1 MKDNPKNEKQL
12 DQKSNEN
19 KDNPKKNSVKSPKK
33 LDKKNS
39 KDSLSSPEEKSMNQ
53 KYFPSKEDFFGVK
66 MSPEKKNLSSYSP
79 HPNSPI
85 LNYFSGL
92 SAHDENIY
100 SPTKNYFDNN
110 NNYFRKFSP
119 NFESNPSKFFNEK
132 FSNQNPGN
140 INMEESQSL
149 QERMAPFVSQG
160 DPNNFVNQNIF
171 QGFNANNMYQINNNR
186 ENEEEEEEESEQ
198 EAFTLTFNNLN
209 NKESMEHNKETQNIK
224 KNSIINKDNINNSE
238 EIKES
243 KEKHYYK
250 NTEKKLNSS
259 SSSKDNQVKNT
270 INKIEYKPYIP
281 NRFKDMPNTFNYPQ
295 ESFQNNNFYN
305 QYHNYVNVNQNFNN
319 FYDYNNW
326 DLPNANDEKQ
336 KRTQNFY
343 YKGDNYQINNDKD
356 NKKEDYK
363 KTGKIPSITQEDIV
377 TTITSSNKVI
387 KRINPNVYLNESLE
401 YLAFNILPLSQDQ
414 AGCRFLQEKIES
426 DPKASVK
433 LFFNNLLPNIISIM
447 KDSFGNYLVQ
457 KLYPYLSPEEFNTI
471 LEKISNDI
479 FDLCSS
485 NHSTKCIQNI
495 INYLS
500 NPDLVKKFL
509 NIIKPHI
516 ISLLKDM
523 HGVHIVNKFIYLH
536 PECAYDINKI
546 IIENC
551 SILATHK
558 HGCFF
563 LQKILEGPDK
573 PLKSELIKN
582 LIDNCFVLIID
593 QFGNYVI
600 QSILHLKNYKYC
612 SDIALIISENA
623 HYYSKHKYSCNV
635 IEKCFDFCGKKERN
649 ILLEKLSTPEVISE
663 LILDE
668 HGNYVIQKALYYA
681 EGDKKEEILKI
692 ISSMIPKIRNTS
704 FGDTL
709 LNRLFYSYPELN
721 ALNNYGQYF
730 GNVYQ
735 NNWNYMNYGFFNRM
749 HRGYQKRSNNNY
761 INKFNNQEKENFTMK
776 NKYDLI
782 NNDIN
787 YNNKEMKN
795 NNNNNSSINNIYNIN
810 NNTININ
817 INSNIEKNEDK
828 KNKTDKN
835 KNENNNKKNNIKIDN
850 FNLLPEPK
858 KKKKKKKGKKEK
870 KPNNEGNT
878 NNLDNNNNGSI

>member
-1 MKDNPKNEKQL
+1 MKDNAKNEKEL
-12 DQKSNEN
+12 EKKSNEI
-19 KDNPKKNSVKSPKK
+19 KESPKINLVNSPKK

-53 KYFPSKEDFFGVK
+53 KYFPSKENFFGVK
-66 MSPEKKNLSSYSP
+66 MSPEKNNLNSYSP

-92 SAHDENIY
+92 SAHDEDIY
-100 SPTKNYFDNN
+100 SPTKNYFNN
-110 NNYFRKFSP
+110 NSNFFRKFSP
-119 NFESNPSKFFNEK
+119 NFESNPSTFFNEK
-132 FSNQNPGN
+132 FSNQNTRN
-140 INMEESQSL
+140 INAEESKSL

-160 DPNNFVNQNIF
+160 DSYNFSNQNTF
-171 QGFNANNMYQINNNR
+171 QGFNTNNIYKINDDNE
-186 ENEEEEEEESEQ
+186 ENEEEDRESEE
-198 EAFTLTFNNLN
+198 EAFTLTFNNPD
-209 NKESMEHNKETQNIK
+209 NKENVEHNKETQNIK
-224 KNSIINKDNINNSE
+224 NNNIMNKYDVNNSE

-243 KEKHYYK
+243 EENRYYK
-250 NTEKKLNSS
+250 KTEKKLNSS
-259 SSSKDNQVKNT
+259 SSSKDNKVKNI

-281 NRFKDMPNTFNYPQ
+281 NRIKDIPNTYYYPQ

-305 QYHNYVNVNQNFNN
+305 QYTNYVKMNQNFNN
-319 FYDYNNW
+319 FYDYNNI
-326 DLPNANDEKQ
+326 NISNVNDEKQ
-336 KRTQNFY
+336 NNSQNFY
-343 YKGDNYQINNDKD
+343 YKGDNYQINNVKE

-363 KTGKIPSITQEDIV
+363 KTGKIPSITQDDIV
-377 TTITSSNKVI
+377 TTITSNNKVI
-387 KRINPNVYLNESLE
+387 KRINPNIYLNESLE

-414 AGCRFLQEKIES
+414 AGCRFLQEKIEN
-426 DPKASVK
+426 DPKNTVK
-433 LFFNNLLPNIISIM
+433 IFFNNLINNIITIM
-447 KDSFGNYLVQ
+447 KDPFGNYLVQ
-457 KLYPYLSPEEFNTI
+457 KLYPYLSQEDINII

-479 FDLCSS
+479 FDLGS
-485 NHSTKCIQNI
+485 NMHATRCIQNI
-495 INYLS
+495 INHLS
-500 NPDLVKKFL
+500 NKDLVNKFL
-509 NIIKPHI
+509 NLIKPHI

-546 IIENC
+546 IVENC
-551 SILATHK
+551 SLLATHK

-649 ILLEKLSTPEVISE
+649 ILLEKLSKPEVISE
-663 LILDE
+663 LIVDE
-668 HGNYVIQKALYYA
+668 HGNYVIQKALHYA
-681 EGDKKEEILKI
+681 DNDKKEEILKI
-692 ISSMIPKIRNTS
+692 ISSLIPKIRSTP
-704 FGDTL
+704 FGDNL
-709 LNRLFYSYPELN
+709 LNKLFYEYPKLN
-721 ALNNYGQYF
+721 ELNNYGQYF
-730 GNVYQ
+730 GNVYPG
-735 NNWNYMNYGFFNRM
+735 NWNYMNYGFFNRM
-749 HRGYQKRSNNNY
+749 YKGYPKRNNNNY
-761 INKFNNQEKENFTMK
+761 INKFNNQEKENYTMK

-787 YNNKEMKN
+787 YNNKDIKT
-795 NNNNNSSINNIYNIN
+795 NNNNSQINNIYNIN
-810 NNTININ
+810 NNN
-817 INSNIEKNEDK
+817 INSNIENKEDK
-828 KNKTDKN
+828 KNTLDKN
-835 KNENNNKKNNIKIDN
+835 KINAKKNNTKIDN

-870 KPNNEGNT
+870 KSTDEAIP
-878 NNLDNNNNGSI
+878 NNLDNNNDD

>member
-1 MKDNPKNEKQL
+1 MKDNAKNEKEL
-12 DQKSNEN
+12 EKKSNEI
-19 KDNPKKNSVKSPKK
+19 KESPKINLVNSPKK

-53 KYFPSKEDFFGVK
+53 KYFPSKENFFGVK
-66 MSPEKKNLSSYSP
+66 MSPEKNNLNSYSP

-92 SAHDENIY
+92 SAHDEDIY
-100 SPTKNYFDNN
+100 SPTKNYFNN
-110 NNYFRKFSP
+110 NSNFFRKFSP
-119 NFESNPSKFFNEK
+119 NFESNPSTFFNEK
-132 FSNQNPGN
+132 FSNQNTRN
-140 INMEESQSL
+140 INAEESKSL

-160 DPNNFVNQNIF
+160 DSYNFSNQNTF
-171 QGFNANNMYQINNNR
+171 QGFNTNNIYKINDDNE
-186 ENEEEEEEESEQ
+186 ENEEEDRESEE
-198 EAFTLTFNNLN
+198 EAFTLTFNNPD
-209 NKESMEHNKETQNIK
+209 NKENVEHNKETQNIK
-224 KNSIINKDNINNSE
+224 NNNIMNKYDVNNSE

-243 KEKHYYK
+243 EENRYYK
-250 NTEKKLNSS
+250 KTEKKLNSS
-259 SSSKDNQVKNT
+259 SSSKDNKVKNI

-281 NRFKDMPNTFNYPQ
+281 NRIKDIPNTFYYPQ

-305 QYHNYVNVNQNFNN
+305 QYTNYVKMNQNFNN
-319 FYDYNNW
+319 FYDYNNI
-326 DLPNANDEKQ
+326 NISNVNDEKQ
-336 KRTQNFY
+336 NNSQNFY
-343 YKGDNYQINNDKD
+343 YKGDNYQINNVKE

-363 KTGKIPSITQEDIV
+363 KTGKIPSITQDDIV
-377 TTITSSNKVI
+377 TTITSNNKVI
-387 KRINPNVYLNESLE
+387 KRINPNIYLNESLE

-414 AGCRFLQEKIES
+414 AGCRFLQEKIEN
-426 DPKASVK
+426 DPKNTVK
-433 LFFNNLLPNIISIM
+433 IFFNNLINNIITIM
-447 KDSFGNYLVQ
+447 KDPFGNYLVQ
-457 KLYPYLSPEEFNTI
+457 KLYPYLSQEDINII

-479 FDLCSS
+479 FDLGS
-485 NHSTKCIQNI
+485 NMHATRCIQNI
-495 INYLS
+495 INHLS
-500 NPDLVKKFL
+500 NKDLVNKFL
-509 NIIKPHI
+509 NLIKPHI

-546 IIENC
+546 IVENC
-551 SILATHK
+551 SLLATHK

-649 ILLEKLSTPEVISE
+649 ILLEKLSKPEVISE
-663 LILDE
+663 LIVDE
-668 HGNYVIQKALYYA
+668 HGNYVIQKALHYA
-681 EGDKKEEILKI
+681 DNDKKEEILKI
-692 ISSMIPKIRNTS
+692 ISSLIPKIRSTP
-704 FGDTL
+704 FGDNL
-709 LNRLFYSYPELN
+709 LNKLFYEYPKLN
-721 ALNNYGQYF
+721 ELNNYGQYF
-730 GNVYQ
+730 GNVYPG
-735 NNWNYMNYGFFNRM
+735 NWNYMNYGFFNRM
-749 HRGYQKRSNNNY
+749 YKGYPKRNNNNY
-761 INKFNNQEKENFTMK
+761 INKFNNQEKENYTMK

-787 YNNKEMKN
+787 YNNKNIKT
-795 NNNNNSSINNIYNIN
+795 NNNNSQINNIYNIN

-817 INSNIEKNEDK
+817 INSNIENKEDK
-828 KNKTDKN
+828 KNTLDKN
-835 KNENNNKKNNIKIDN
+835 KINAKKNNTKIDN

-870 KPNNEGNT
+870 KSTDEAIP
-878 NNLDNNNNGSI
+878 NNLDNNNDD

>member
-1 MKDNPKNEKQL
+1 MKDNAKNEKEL
-12 DQKSNEN
+12 EKKSNEI
-19 KDNPKKNSVKSPKK
+19 KESPKINLLNSPKK

-53 KYFPSKEDFFGVK
+53 KYFPSKENFFGVK
-66 MSPEKKNLSSYSP
+66 MSPEKNNLNSYSP

-92 SAHDENIY
+92 SAHDEDIY
-100 SPTKNYFDNN
+100 SPTKNYFNN
-110 NNYFRKFSP
+110 NSNFFRKFSP
-119 NFESNPSKFFNEK
+119 NFESNPSTFFNEK
-132 FSNQNPGN
+132 FSNQNTRN
-140 INMEESQSL
+140 INAEESKSL

-160 DPNNFVNQNIF
+160 DSYNFSNQNTF
-171 QGFNANNMYQINNNR
+171 QGFNTNNIYKINDDNE
-186 ENEEEEEEESEQ
+186 ENEEEDRESEE
-198 EAFTLTFNNLN
+198 EAFTLTFNNPD
-209 NKESMEHNKETQNIK
+209 NKENVEHNKETQNIK
-224 KNSIINKDNINNSE
+224 NNNIMNKYDVNNSE

-243 KEKHYYK
+243 EENRYYK
-250 NTEKKLNSS
+250 KTEKKLNSS
-259 SSSKDNQVKNT
+259 SSSKDNKVKNI

-281 NRFKDMPNTFNYPQ
+281 NRIKDIPNTFYYPQ

-305 QYHNYVNVNQNFNN
+305 QYTNYVKMNQNFNN
-319 FYDYNNW
+319 FYDYNNI
-326 DLPNANDEKQ
+326 NISNVNDEKQ
-336 KRTQNFY
+336 NNSQNFY
-343 YKGDNYQINNDKD
+343 YKGDNYQINNVKE

-363 KTGKIPSITQEDIV
+363 KTGKIPSITQDDIV
-377 TTITSSNKVI
+377 TTITSNNKVI
-387 KRINPNVYLNESLE
+387 KRINPNIYLNESLE

-414 AGCRFLQEKIES
+414 AGCRFLQEKIEN
-426 DPKASVK
+426 DPKNTVK
-433 LFFNNLLPNIISIM
+433 IFFNNLIPNIITIM
-447 KDSFGNYLVQ
+447 KDPFGNYLVQ
-457 KLYPYLSPEEFNTI
+457 KLYPYLSQEDINII

-479 FDLCSS
+479 FDLGS
-485 NHSTKCIQNI
+485 NMHATRCIQNI
-495 INYLS
+495 INHLS
-500 NPDLVKKFL
+500 NKDLVNKFL
-509 NIIKPHI
+509 NLIKPHI

-546 IIENC
+546 IVENC
-551 SILATHK
+551 SLLATHK

-649 ILLEKLSTPEVISE
+649 ILLEKLSKPEVISE
-663 LILDE
+663 LIVDE
-668 HGNYVIQKALYYA
+668 HGNYVIQKALHYA
-681 EGDKKEEILKI
+681 DNDKKEEILKI
-692 ISSMIPKIRNTS
+692 ISSLIPKIRSTP
-704 FGDTL
+704 FGDNL
-709 LNRLFYSYPELN
+709 LNKLFYEYPKLN
-721 ALNNYGQYF
+721 ELNNYGQYF
-730 GNVYQ
+730 GNVYPG
-735 NNWNYMNYGFFNRM
+735 NWNYMNYGFFNRM
-749 HRGYQKRSNNNY
+749 YKGYPKRNNNNY
-761 INKFNNQEKENFTMK
+761 INKFNNQEKENYTMK

-787 YNNKEMKN
+787 YNNKDIKT
-795 NNNNNSSINNIYNIN
+795 NNNNSQINNIYNIN
-810 NNTININ
+810 NNTTNIN
-817 INSNIEKNEDK
+817 INSNIENKEDK
-828 KNKTDKN
+828 KNTLDKN
-835 KNENNNKKNNIKIDN
+835 KINAKKNNTKIDN

-870 KPNNEGNT
+870 KSTNEAIP
-878 NNLDNNNNGSI
+878 NNLDNNNDD

>member
-1 MKDNPKNEKQL
+1 MKDNAKNEKEL
-12 DQKSNEN
+12 EKKSNEI
-19 KDNPKKNSVKSPKK
+19 KESPKINLVNSPKK

-53 KYFPSKEDFFGVK
+53 KYFPSKENFFGVK
-66 MSPEKKNLSSYSP
+66 MSPEKNNLNSYSP

-92 SAHDENIY
+92 SAHDEDIY
-100 SPTKNYFDNN
+100 SPTKNYFNN
-110 NNYFRKFSP
+110 NSNFFRKFSP
-119 NFESNPSKFFNEK
+119 NFESNPSTFFNEK
-132 FSNQNPGN
+132 FSNQNTRN
-140 INMEESQSL
+140 INAEESKSL

-160 DPNNFVNQNIF
+160 DSYNFSNQNTF
-171 QGFNANNMYQINNNR
+171 QGFNTNNIYKINDDNE
-186 ENEEEEEEESEQ
+186 ENEEEDRESEE
-198 EAFTLTFNNLN
+198 EAFTLTFNNPD
-209 NKESMEHNKETQNIK
+209 NKENVEHNKETQNIK
-224 KNSIINKDNINNSE
+224 NNNIMNKYDVNNSE

-243 KEKHYYK
+243 EENRYYK
-250 NTEKKLNSS
+250 KTEKKLNSS
-259 SSSKDNQVKNT
+259 SSSKDNKVKNL

-281 NRFKDMPNTFNYPQ
+281 NRIKDIPNTYYYPQ

-305 QYHNYVNVNQNFNN
+305 QYTNYVKMNQNFNN
-319 FYDYNNW
+319 FYDYNNI
-326 DLPNANDEKQ
+326 NISNVNDEKQ
-336 KRTQNFY
+336 NNSQNFY
-343 YKGDNYQINNDKD
+343 YKGDNYQINNVKE

-363 KTGKIPSITQEDIV
+363 KTGKIPSITQDDIV
-377 TTITSSNKVI
+377 TTITSNNKVI
-387 KRINPNVYLNESLE
+387 KRINPNIYLNESLE

-414 AGCRFLQEKIES
+414 AGCRFLQEKIEN
-426 DPKASVK
+426 DPKNTVK
-433 LFFNNLLPNIISIM
+433 IFFNNLIPNIITIM
-447 KDSFGNYLVQ
+447 KDPFGNYLVQ
-457 KLYPYLSPEEFNTI
+457 KLYPYLSQEDINII

-479 FDLCSS
+479 FDLGS
-485 NHSTKCIQNI
+485 NMYATRCIQNI
-495 INYLS
+495 INHLS
-500 NPDLVKKFL
+500 NKDLVNKFL
-509 NIIKPHI
+509 NLIKPHI
-516 ISLLKDM
+516 ISLLKDI

-546 IIENC
+546 IVENC
-551 SILATHK
+551 SLLATHK

-649 ILLEKLSTPEVISE
+649 ILLEKLSKPEVISE
-663 LILDE
+663 LIVDE
-668 HGNYVIQKALYYA
+668 HGNYVIQKALHYA
-681 EGDKKEEILKI
+681 DNDKKEEILKI
-692 ISSMIPKIRNTS
+692 ISSLIPKIRSTP
-704 FGDTL
+704 FGDNL
-709 LNRLFYSYPELN
+709 LNKLFYEYPKLN
-721 ALNNYGQYF
+721 ELNNYGQYF
-730 GNVYQ
+730 GNVYPG
-735 NNWNYMNYGFFNRM
+735 NWNYMNYGFFNRM
-749 HRGYQKRSNNNY
+749 YKGYPKRNNNNY
-761 INKFNNQEKENFTMK
+761 INKFNNQEKENYTMK

-787 YNNKEMKN
+787 YNNKDIKT
-795 NNNNNSSINNIYNIN
+795 NNNNSQINNIYNIN

-817 INSNIEKNEDK
+817 INSNIENKEDK
-828 KNKTDKN
+828 KNTLDKN
-835 KNENNNKKNNIKIDN
+835 KINAKKNNTKIDN

-870 KPNNEGNT
+870 KSTDEAIP
-878 NNLDNNNNGSI
+878 NNLDNNNDD

>member
-1 MKDNPKNEKQL
+1 MKDNAKNEKEL
-12 DQKSNEN
+12 EKKSNEI
-19 KDNPKKNSVKSPKK
+19 KESPKINLVNSPKK

-53 KYFPSKEDFFGVK
+53 KYFPSKENFFGVK
-66 MSPEKKNLSSYSP
+66 MSPEKNNLNSYSP

-92 SAHDENIY
+92 SAHDEDIY
-100 SPTKNYFDNN
+100 SPTKNYFNN
-110 NNYFRKFSP
+110 NSNFFRKFSP
-119 NFESNPSKFFNEK
+119 NFESNPSTFFNEK
-132 FSNQNPGN
+132 FSNQNTRN
-140 INMEESQSL
+140 INAEESKSL

-160 DPNNFVNQNIF
+160 DFYNFSNQNTF
-171 QGFNANNMYQINNNR
+171 QGFNTNNIYKINDDNE
-186 ENEEEEEEESEQ
+186 ENEEEDRESEE
-198 EAFTLTFNNLN
+198 EAFTLTFNNPDN
-209 NKESMEHNKETQNIK
+209 EENVEHNKETQNIK
-224 KNSIINKDNINNSE
+224 NNNIMNKYDVNNSE

-243 KEKHYYK
+243 EENRYYK
-250 NTEKKLNSS
+250 KTEKKLNSS
-259 SSSKDNQVKNT
+259 SSSKDNKVKNI

-281 NRFKDMPNTFNYPQ
+281 NRIKDIPNTYYYPQ

-305 QYHNYVNVNQNFNN
+305 QYTNYVKMNQNFNN
-319 FYDYNNW
+319 FYDYNNI
-326 DLPNANDEKQ
+326 NISNVNDEKQ
-336 KRTQNFY
+336 NNSQNFY
-343 YKGDNYQINNDKD
+343 YKGDNYQINNVKE

-363 KTGKIPSITQEDIV
+363 KTGKIPSITQDDIV
-377 TTITSSNKVI
+377 TTITSNNKVI
-387 KRINPNVYLNESLE
+387 KRINPNKYLNESLE

-414 AGCRFLQEKIES
+414 AGCRFLQEKIEN
-426 DPKASVK
+426 DPKNTVK
-433 LFFNNLLPNIISIM
+433 IFFNNLINNIITIM
-447 KDSFGNYLVQ
+447 KDPFGNYLVQ
-457 KLYPYLSPEEFNTI
+457 KLYPYLSQEDINII

-479 FDLCSS
+479 FDLGS
-485 NHSTKCIQNI
+485 NMHATRCIQNI
-495 INYLS
+495 INHLS
-500 NPDLVKKFL
+500 NKDLVNKFL
-509 NIIKPHI
+509 NLIKPHI

-546 IIENC
+546 IVENC
-551 SILATHK
+551 SLLATHK

-649 ILLEKLSTPEVISE
+649 ILLEKLSKPEVISE
-663 LILDE
+663 LIVDE
-668 HGNYVIQKALYYA
+668 HGNYVIQKALHYA
-681 EGDKKEEILKI
+681 DNDKKEEILKI
-692 ISSMIPKIRNTS
+692 ISSLIPKIRSTP
-704 FGDTL
+704 FGDNL
-709 LNRLFYSYPELN
+709 LNKLFYEYPKLN
-721 ALNNYGQYF
+721 ELNNYGQYF
-730 GNVYQ
+730 GNVYPG
-735 NNWNYMNYGFFNRM
+735 NWNYMNYGFFNRM
-749 HRGYQKRSNNNY
+749 YKGYPKRNNNNY
-761 INKFNNQEKENFTMK
+761 INKFNNQEKENYTMK

-787 YNNKEMKN
+787 YNNKDIKT
-795 NNNNNSSINNIYNIN
+795 NNNNSQINNIYNIN

-817 INSNIEKNEDK
+817 INSNIENKEDK
-828 KNKTDKN
+828 KNTLDKN
-835 KNENNNKKNNIKIDN
+835 KINAKKNNTKIDN

-870 KPNNEGNT
+870 KSTDEAIP
-878 NNLDNNNNGSI
+878 NNLDNNNDD

>member
-1 MKDNPKNEKQL
+1 MKDNAKNEKEL
-12 DQKSNEN
+12 EKKSNEI
-19 KDNPKKNSVKSPKK
+19 KESPKINLVNSPKK

-53 KYFPSKEDFFGVK
+53 KYFPSKENFFGVK
-66 MSPEKKNLSSYSP
+66 MSPEKNNLNSYSP

-92 SAHDENIY
+92 SAHDEDIY
-100 SPTKNYFDNN
+100 SPTKNYFNN
-110 NNYFRKFSP
+110 NSNFFRKFSP
-119 NFESNPSKFFNEK
+119 NFESNPSTFFNEK
-132 FSNQNPGN
+132 FSNQNTRN
-140 INMEESQSL
+140 INAEESKSL

-160 DPNNFVNQNIF
+160 DSYNFSNQNTF
-171 QGFNANNMYQINNNR
+171 QGFNTNNIYQINDDNE
-186 ENEEEEEEESEQ
+186 ENEEEDRESEE
-198 EAFTLTFNNLN
+198 EAFTLTFNNPD
-209 NKESMEHNKETQNIK
+209 NKENVEHNKETQNIK
-224 KNSIINKDNINNSE
+224 NNNIMNKYDVNNSE

-243 KEKHYYK
+243 EENRYYK
-250 NTEKKLNSS
+250 KTEKKLNSS
-259 SSSKDNQVKNT
+259 SSSKDNKVKNI

-281 NRFKDMPNTFNYPQ
+281 NRIKDIPNTFYYPQ

-305 QYHNYVNVNQNFNN
+305 QYTNYVKMNQNFNN
-319 FYDYNNW
+319 FYDYNNI
-326 DLPNANDEKQ
+326 NISNVNDEKQ
-336 KRTQNFY
+336 NNSQNFY
-343 YKGDNYQINNDKD
+343 YKGDNYQINNVKE

-363 KTGKIPSITQEDIV
+363 KTGKIPSITQDDIV
-377 TTITSSNKVI
+377 TTITSNNKVI
-387 KRINPNVYLNESLE
+387 KRINPNIYLNESLE

-414 AGCRFLQEKIES
+414 AGCRFLQEKIEN
-426 DPKASVK
+426 DPKNTVK
-433 LFFNNLLPNIISIM
+433 IFFNNLINNIITIM
-447 KDSFGNYLVQ
+447 KDPFGNYLVQ
-457 KLYPYLSPEEFNTI
+457 KLYPYLSQEDINII

-479 FDLCSS
+479 FDLGS
-485 NHSTKCIQNI
+485 NMHATRCIQNI
-495 INYLS
+495 INHLS
-500 NPDLVKKFL
+500 NKDLVNKFL
-509 NIIKPHI
+509 NLIKPHI

-546 IIENC
+546 IVENC
-551 SILATHK
+551 SLLATHK

-573 PLKSELIKN
+573 PLKSELITN

-649 ILLEKLSTPEVISE
+649 ILLEKLSKPEVISE
-663 LILDE
+663 LIVDE
-668 HGNYVIQKALYYA
+668 HGNYVIQKALHYA
-681 EGDKKEEILKI
+681 DNDKKEEILKI
-692 ISSMIPKIRNTS
+692 ISSLIPKIRSTP
-704 FGDTL
+704 FGDNL
-709 LNRLFYSYPELN
+709 LNKLFYEYPKLN
-721 ALNNYGQYF
+721 ELNNYGQYF
-730 GNVYQ
+730 GNVYPG
-735 NNWNYMNYGFFNRM
+735 NWNYMNYGFFNRM
-749 HRGYQKRSNNNY
+749 YKGYPKRNNNNY
-761 INKFNNQEKENFTMK
+761 INKFNNQEKENYTMK

-787 YNNKEMKN
+787 YNNKDIKT
-795 NNNNNSSINNIYNIN
+795 NNNNSQINNIYNIN

-817 INSNIEKNEDK
+817 INSNIENKEDK
-828 KNKTDKN
+828 KNTLDKN
-835 KNENNNKKNNIKIDN
+835 KINAKKNNTKIDN

-870 KPNNEGNT
+870 KSTDEAIP
-878 NNLDNNNNGSI
+878 NNLDNNNDD

>member
-1 MKDNPKNEKQL
+1 MKDNAKNEKEL
-12 DQKSNEN
+12 EKKSNEI
-19 KDNPKKNSVKSPKK
+19 KESPKINLVNSPKK

-53 KYFPSKEDFFGVK
+53 KYFPSKENFFGVK
-66 MSPEKKNLSSYSP
+66 MSPEKNNLNSYSP

-92 SAHDENIY
+92 SAHDEDIY
-100 SPTKNYFDNN
+100 SPTKNYFNN
-110 NNYFRKFSP
+110 NSNFFRKFSP
-119 NFESNPSKFFNEK
+119 NFESNPSTFFNEK
-132 FSNQNPGN
+132 FSNQNTRN
-140 INMEESQSL
+140 INAEESKSL

-160 DPNNFVNQNIF
+160 DSYNFSNQNTF
-171 QGFNANNMYQINNNR
+171 QGFNTNNIYKINDDNE
-186 ENEEEEEEESEQ
+186 ENEEEDRESEE
-198 EAFTLTFNNLN
+198 EAFTLTFNNPD
-209 NKESMEHNKETQNIK
+209 NKENVEHNKETQNIK
-224 KNSIINKDNINNSE
+224 NNNIMNKYDVNNSE

-243 KEKHYYK
+243 EENRYYK
-250 NTEKKLNSS
+250 KTEKKLNSS
-259 SSSKDNQVKNT
+259 SSSKDNKVKNI

-281 NRFKDMPNTFNYPQ
+281 NRIKDIPNTFYYPQ

-305 QYHNYVNVNQNFNN
+305 QYTNYVKMNQNFNN
-319 FYDYNNW
+319 FYDYNNI
-326 DLPNANDEKQ
+326 NISNVNDEKQ
-336 KRTQNFY
+336 NNSQNFY
-343 YKGDNYQINNDKD
+343 YKGDNYQINNVKE

-363 KTGKIPSITQEDIV
+363 KTGKIPSITQDDIV
-377 TTITSSNKVI
+377 TTITSNNKVI
-387 KRINPNVYLNESLE
+387 KRINPNIYLNESLE

-414 AGCRFLQEKIES
+414 AGCRFLQEKIEN
-426 DPKASVK
+426 DPKNTVK
-433 LFFNNLLPNIISIM
+433 IFFNNLINNIITIM
-447 KDSFGNYLVQ
+447 KDPFGNYLVQ
-457 KLYPYLSPEEFNTI
+457 KLYPYLSQEDINII

-479 FDLCSS
+479 FDLGS
-485 NHSTKCIQNI
+485 NMHATRCIQNI
-495 INYLS
+495 INHLS
-500 NPDLVKKFL
+500 NKDLVNKFL
-509 NIIKPHI
+509 NLIKPHI

-546 IIENC
+546 IVENC
-551 SILATHK
+551 SLLATHK

-573 PLKSELIKN
+573 PLKSELITN

-649 ILLEKLSTPEVISE
+649 ILLEKLSKPEVISE
-663 LILDE
+663 LIVDE
-668 HGNYVIQKALYYA
+668 HGNYVIQKALHYA
-681 EGDKKEEILKI
+681 DNDKKEEILKI
-692 ISSMIPKIRNTS
+692 ISSLIPKIRSTS
-704 FGDTL
+704 FGDNL
-709 LNRLFYSYPELN
+709 LNKLFYEYPKLN
-721 ALNNYGQYF
+721 ELNNYGQYF
-730 GNVYQ
+730 GNVYPG
-735 NNWNYMNYGFFNRM
+735 NWNYMNYGFFNRM
-749 HRGYQKRSNNNY
+749 YKGYPKRNNNNY
-761 INKFNNQEKENFTMK
+761 INKFNNQEKENYTMK

-787 YNNKEMKN
+787 YNNKDIKT
-795 NNNNNSSINNIYNIN
+795 NNNNSQINNIYNIN

-817 INSNIEKNEDK
+817 INSNIENKEDK
-828 KNKTDKN
+828 KNTLDKN
-835 KNENNNKKNNIKIDN
+835 KINAKKNNTKIDN

-870 KPNNEGNT
+870 KSTDEAIP
-878 NNLDNNNNGSI
+878 NNLDNNNDD

>member
-1 MKDNPKNEKQL
+1 MKDNAKNEKEL
-12 DQKSNEN
+12 EKKSNEI
-19 KDNPKKNSVKSPKK
+19 KESPKINLVNSPKK

-53 KYFPSKEDFFGVK
+53 KYFPSKENFFGVK
-66 MSPEKKNLSSYSP
+66 MSPEKNNLNSYSP

-92 SAHDENIY
+92 SAHDEDIY
-100 SPTKNYFDNN
+100 SPTKNYFNN
-110 NNYFRKFSP
+110 NSNFFRKFSP
-119 NFESNPSKFFNEK
+119 NFESNPSTFFNEK
-132 FSNQNPGN
+132 FSNQNTRN
-140 INMEESQSL
+140 INAEESKSL

-160 DPNNFVNQNIF
+160 DFYNFSNQNTF
-171 QGFNANNMYQINNNR
+171 QGFNTNNIYKINDDNE
-186 ENEEEEEEESEQ
+186 ENEEEDRESEE
-198 EAFTLTFNNLN
+198 EAFTLTFNNPDN
-209 NKESMEHNKETQNIK
+209 EENVEHNKETQNIK
-224 KNSIINKDNINNSE
+224 NNNIMNKYDVNNSE

-243 KEKHYYK
+243 EENRYYK
-250 NTEKKLNSS
+250 KTEKKLNSS
-259 SSSKDNQVKNT
+259 SSSKDNKVKNI

-281 NRFKDMPNTFNYPQ
+281 NRIKDIPNTYYYPQ

-305 QYHNYVNVNQNFNN
+305 QYTNYVKMNQNFNN
-319 FYDYNNW
+319 FYDYNNI
-326 DLPNANDEKQ
+326 NISNVNDEKQ
-336 KRTQNFY
+336 NNSQNFY
-343 YKGDNYQINNDKD
+343 YKGDNYQINNVKE

-363 KTGKIPSITQEDIV
+363 KTGKIPSITQDDIV
-377 TTITSSNKVI
+377 TTITSNNKVI
-387 KRINPNVYLNESLE
+387 KRINPNKYLNESLE

-414 AGCRFLQEKIES
+414 AGCRFLQEKIEN
-426 DPKASVK
+426 DPKNTVK
-433 LFFNNLLPNIISIM
+433 IFFNNLINNIITIM
-447 KDSFGNYLVQ
+447 KDPFGNYLVQ
-457 KLYPYLSPEEFNTI
+457 KLYPYLSQEDINII

-479 FDLCSS
+479 FDLGS
-485 NHSTKCIQNI
+485 NMHATRCIQNI
-495 INYLS
+495 INHLS
-500 NPDLVKKFL
+500 NKDLVNKFL
-509 NIIKPHI
+509 NLIKPHI

-546 IIENC
+546 IVENC
-551 SILATHK
+551 SLLATHK

-649 ILLEKLSTPEVISE
+649 ILLEKLSKPEVISE
-663 LILDE
+663 LIVDE
-668 HGNYVIQKALYYA
+668 HGNYVIKKALHYA
-681 EGDKKEEILKI
+681 DNDKKEEILKI
-692 ISSMIPKIRNTS
+692 ISSLIPKIRSTP
-704 FGDTL
+704 FGDNL
-709 LNRLFYSYPELN
+709 LNKLFYEYPKLN
-721 ALNNYGQYF
+721 ELNNYGQYF
-730 GNVYQ
+730 GNVYPG
-735 NNWNYMNYGFFNRM
+735 NWNYMNYGFFNRM
-749 HRGYQKRSNNNY
+749 YKGYPKRNNNNY
-761 INKFNNQEKENFTMK
+761 INKFNNQEKENYTMK

-787 YNNKEMKN
+787 YNNKDIKT
-795 NNNNNSSINNIYNIN
+795 NNNNSQINNIYNIN

-817 INSNIEKNEDK
+817 INSNIENKEDK
-828 KNKTDKN
+828 KNTLDKN
-835 KNENNNKKNNIKIDN
+835 KINAKKNNTKIDN

-870 KPNNEGNT
+870 KSTDEAIP
-878 NNLDNNNNGSI
+878 NNLDNNNDD

>member
-1 MKDNPKNEKQL
+1 MKDNAKNEKEL
-12 DQKSNEN
+12 EKKSNEI
-19 KDNPKKNSVKSPKK
+19 KESPKINLVNSPKK

-53 KYFPSKEDFFGVK
+53 KYFPSKENFFGVK
-66 MSPEKKNLSSYSP
+66 MSPEKNNLNSYSP

-92 SAHDENIY
+92 SAHDEDIY
-100 SPTKNYFDNN
+100 SPTKNYFNN
-110 NNYFRKFSP
+110 NSNFFRKFSP
-119 NFESNPSKFFNEK
+119 NFESNPSTFFNEK
-132 FSNQNPGN
+132 FSNQNTRN
-140 INMEESQSL
+140 INAEESKSL

-160 DPNNFVNQNIF
+160 DSYNFSNQNTF
-171 QGFNANNMYQINNNR
+171 QGFNTNNIYKINDDNE
-186 ENEEEEEEESEQ
+186 ENEEEDRESEE
-198 EAFTLTFNNLN
+198 EAFTLTFNNPD
-209 NKESMEHNKETQNIK
+209 NKENVEHNKETQNIK
-224 KNSIINKDNINNSE
+224 NNNIMNKYDVNNSE

-243 KEKHYYK
+243 EENRYYK
-250 NTEKKLNSS
+250 KTEKKLNSS
-259 SSSKDNQVKNT
+259 SSSKDNKVKNI

-281 NRFKDMPNTFNYPQ
+281 NRIKDIPNTFYYPQ

-305 QYHNYVNVNQNFNN
+305 QYTNYVKMNQNFNN
-319 FYDYNNW
+319 FYDYNNI
-326 DLPNANDEKQ
+326 NISNVNDEKQ
-336 KRTQNFY
+336 NNSQNFY
-343 YKGDNYQINNDKD
+343 YKGDNYQINNVKE

-363 KTGKIPSITQEDIV
+363 KTGKIPSITQDDIV
-377 TTITSSNKVI
+377 TTITSNNKVI
-387 KRINPNVYLNESLE
+387 KRINPNIYLNESLE

-414 AGCRFLQEKIES
+414 AGCRFLQEKIEN
-426 DPKASVK
+426 DPKNTVK
-433 LFFNNLLPNIISIM
+433 IFFNNLINNIITIM
-447 KDSFGNYLVQ
+447 KDPFGNYLVQ
-457 KLYPYLSPEEFNTI
+457 KLYPYLSQEDINII

-479 FDLCSS
+479 FDLGS
-485 NHSTKCIQNI
+485 NMHATRCIQNI
-495 INYLS
+495 INHLS
-500 NPDLVKKFL
+500 NKDLVNKFL
-509 NIIKPHI
+509 NLIKPHI

-546 IIENC
+546 IVENC
-551 SILATHK
+551 SLLATHK

-649 ILLEKLSTPEVISE
+649 ILLEKLSKPEVISE
-663 LILDE
+663 LIVDE
-668 HGNYVIQKALYYA
+668 HGNYVIQKALHYA
-681 EGDKKEEILKI
+681 DNDKKEEILKI
-692 ISSMIPKIRNTS
+692 ISSLIPKIRSTP
-704 FGDTL
+704 FGDNL
-709 LNRLFYSYPELN
+709 LNKLFYEYPKLN
-721 ALNNYGQYF
+721 ELNNYGQYF
-730 GNVYQ
+730 GNVYPG
-735 NNWNYMNYGFFNRM
+735 NWNYMNYGFFNRM
-749 HRGYQKRSNNNY
+749 YKGYPKRNNNNY
-761 INKFNNQEKENFTMK
+761 INKFNNQEKENYTMK

-787 YNNKEMKN
+787 YNNKDIKT
-795 NNNNNSSINNIYNIN
+795 NNNNSQINNIYNIN
-810 NNTININ
+810 NNN
-817 INSNIEKNEDK
+817 INSNIENKEDK
-828 KNKTDKN
+828 KNTLDKN
-835 KNENNNKKNNIKIDN
+835 KINAKKNNTKIDN

-870 KPNNEGNT
+870 KSTDEAIP
-878 NNLDNNNNGSI
+878 NNLDNNNDD

>member
-1 MKDNPKNEKQL
+1 MKDNAKNEKEL
-12 DQKSNEN
+12 EKKSNEI
-19 KDNPKKNSVKSPKK
+19 KESPKINLVNSPKK

-53 KYFPSKEDFFGVK
+53 KYFPSKENFFGVK
-66 MSPEKKNLSSYSP
+66 MSPEKNNLNSYSP

-92 SAHDENIY
+92 SAHDEDIY
-100 SPTKNYFDNN
+100 SPTKNYFNN
-110 NNYFRKFSP
+110 NSNFFRKFSP
-119 NFESNPSKFFNEK
+119 NFESNPSTFFNEK
-132 FSNQNPGN
+132 FSNQNTRN
-140 INMEESQSL
+140 INAEESKSL

-160 DPNNFVNQNIF
+160 DFYNFSNQNTF
-171 QGFNANNMYQINNNR
+171 QGFNTNNIYKINDDNE
-186 ENEEEEEEESEQ
+186 ENEEEDRESEE
-198 EAFTLTFNNLN
+198 EAFTLTFNNPDN
-209 NKESMEHNKETQNIK
+209 EENVEHNKETQNIK
-224 KNSIINKDNINNSE
+224 NNNIMNKYDVNNSE

-243 KEKHYYK
+243 EENRYYK
-250 NTEKKLNSS
+250 KTEKKLNSS
-259 SSSKDNQVKNT
+259 SSSKDNKVKNI

-281 NRFKDMPNTFNYPQ
+281 NRIKDIPNTYYYPQ

-305 QYHNYVNVNQNFNN
+305 QYTNYVKMNQNFNN
-319 FYDYNNW
+319 FYDYNNI
-326 DLPNANDEKQ
+326 NISNVNDEKQ
-336 KRTQNFY
+336 NNSQNFY
-343 YKGDNYQINNDKD
+343 YKGDNYQINNVKE

-363 KTGKIPSITQEDIV
+363 KTGKIPSITQDDIV
-377 TTITSSNKVI
+377 TTITSNNKVI
-387 KRINPNVYLNESLE
+387 KRINPNIYLNESLE

-414 AGCRFLQEKIES
+414 AGCRFLQEKIEN
-426 DPKASVK
+426 DPKNTVK
-433 LFFNNLLPNIISIM
+433 IFFNNLINNIITIM
-447 KDSFGNYLVQ
+447 KDPFGNYLVQ
-457 KLYPYLSPEEFNTI
+457 KLYPYLSQEDINII

-479 FDLCSS
+479 FDLGS
-485 NHSTKCIQNI
+485 NMHATRCIQNI
-495 INYLS
+495 INHLS
-500 NPDLVKKFL
+500 NKDLVNKFL
-509 NIIKPHI
+509 NLIKPHI

-546 IIENC
+546 IVENC
-551 SILATHK
+551 SLLATHK

-649 ILLEKLSTPEVISE
+649 ILLEKLSKPEVISE
-663 LILDE
+663 LIVDE
-668 HGNYVIQKALYYA
+668 HGNYVIQKALHYA
-681 EGDKKEEILKI
+681 DNDKKEEILKI
-692 ISSMIPKIRNTS
+692 ISSLIPKIRSTP
-704 FGDTL
+704 FGDNL
-709 LNRLFYSYPELN
+709 LNKLFYDYPKLN
-721 ALNNYGQYF
+721 ELNNYGQYF
-730 GNVYQ
+730 GNVYPG
-735 NNWNYMNYGFFNRM
+735 NWNYMNYGFFNRM
-749 HRGYQKRSNNNY
+749 YKSYPKRNNNNY
-761 INKFNNQEKENFTMK
+761 INKFNNQEKENYTMK

-787 YNNKEMKN
+787 YNNKDIKT
-795 NNNNNSSINNIYNIN
+795 NNNNSQINNIYNIN

-817 INSNIEKNEDK
+817 INSNIENKEDK
-828 KNKTDKN
+828 KNTLDKN
-835 KNENNNKKNNIKIDN
+835 KINAKKNNTKIDN

-870 KPNNEGNT
+870 KSTDEAIP
-878 NNLDNNNNGSI
+878 NNLDNNNDD

>member
-1 MKDNPKNEKQL
+1 MKDNAKNEKEL
-12 DQKSNEN
+12 EKKSNEI
-19 KDNPKKNSVKSPKK
+19 KESPKINLVNSPKK

-53 KYFPSKEDFFGVK
+53 KYFPSKENFFGVK
-66 MSPEKKNLSSYSP
+66 MSPEKNNLNSYSP

-92 SAHDENIY
+92 SAHDEDIY
-100 SPTKNYFDNN
+100 SPTKNYFNN
-110 NNYFRKFSP
+110 NSNFFRKFSP
-119 NFESNPSKFFNEK
+119 NFESNPSTFFNEK
-132 FSNQNPGN
+132 FSNQNTRN
-140 INMEESQSL
+140 INAEESKSL

-160 DPNNFVNQNIF
+160 DFYNFSNQNTF
-171 QGFNANNMYQINNNR
+171 QGFNTNNIYKINDDNE
-186 ENEEEEEEESEQ
+186 ENEEEDRESEE
-198 EAFTLTFNNLN
+198 EAFTLTFNNPDN
-209 NKESMEHNKETQNIK
+209 EENVEHNKETQNIK
-224 KNSIINKDNINNSE
+224 NNNIMNKYDVNNSE

-243 KEKHYYK
+243 EENRYYK
-250 NTEKKLNSS
+250 KTEKKLNSS
-259 SSSKDNQVKNT
+259 SSSKDNKVKNI

-281 NRFKDMPNTFNYPQ
+281 NRIKDIPNTYYYPQ

-305 QYHNYVNVNQNFNN
+305 QYTNYVKMNQNFNN
-319 FYDYNNW
+319 FYDYNNI
-326 DLPNANDEKQ
+326 NISNVNDEKQ
-336 KRTQNFY
+336 NNSQNFY
-343 YKGDNYQINNDKD
+343 YKGDNYQINNVKE

-363 KTGKIPSITQEDIV
+363 KTGKIPSITQDDIV
-377 TTITSSNKVI
+377 TTITSNNKVI
-387 KRINPNVYLNESLE
+387 KRINPNIYLNESLE

-414 AGCRFLQEKIES
+414 AGCRFLQEKIEN
-426 DPKASVK
+426 DPKNTVK
-433 LFFNNLLPNIISIM
+433 IFFNNLIPNIITIM
-447 KDSFGNYLVQ
+447 KDPFGNYLVQ
-457 KLYPYLSPEEFNTI
+457 KLYPYLSQEDINII

-479 FDLCSS
+479 FDLGS
-485 NHSTKCIQNI
+485 NMHATRCIQNI
-495 INYLS
+495 INHLS
-500 NPDLVKKFL
+500 NKDLVNKFL
-509 NIIKPHI
+509 NLIKPHI

-546 IIENC
+546 IVENC
-551 SILATHK
+551 SLLATHK

-649 ILLEKLSTPEVISE
+649 ILLEKLSKPEVISE
-663 LILDE
+663 LIVDE
-668 HGNYVIQKALYYA
+668 HGNYVIQKALHYA
-681 EGDKKEEILKI
+681 DNDKKEEILKI
-692 ISSMIPKIRNTS
+692 ISSLIPKIRSTP
-704 FGDTL
+704 FGDNL
-709 LNRLFYSYPELN
+709 LNKLFYDYPKLN
-721 ALNNYGQYF
+721 ELNNYGQYF
-730 GNVYQ
+730 GNVYPG
-735 NNWNYMNYGFFNRM
+735 NWNYMNYGFFNRM
-749 HRGYQKRSNNNY
+749 YKSYPKRNNNNY
-761 INKFNNQEKENFTMK
+761 INKFNNQEKENYTMK

-787 YNNKEMKN
+787 YNNKDIKT
-795 NNNNNSSINNIYNIN
+795 NNNNSQINNIYNIN

-817 INSNIEKNEDK
+817 INSNIENTEDK
-828 KNKTDKN
+828 KNTIDKN
-835 KNENNNKKNNIKIDN
+835 KINAKKNNTKIDN

-870 KPNNEGNT
+870 KSTDEAIP
-878 NNLDNNNNGSI
+878 NNLDNNNDD